1 MLMRAEAALFAHPTV
16 HRGAPGHRA
25 AVCHPRP
32 RVSGRGACVEGRGVD
47 SSEESIEAS
56 WSRDRDCDNHRRSNL
71 AVRLYNLSNGRKI
84 KGKVVRLLGSP
95 HK

>member
-47 SSEESIEAS
+47 SSEESI
-56 WSRDRDCDNHRRSNL
+56 SNL
-71 AVRLYNLSNGRKI
+71 AVRLYDLSNGRKI